1 MICWTDFI
9 FPYKDHGKQSWNYLV
24 PTYFLLCVTCMD
36 TVVFLY
42 ADVGEEVGKGKLS
55 GDHNRA
61 VL

>member
-1 MICWTDFI
+1 MKLSCANI
-9 FPYKDHGKQSWNYLV
+9 F
-24 PTYFLLCVTCMD
+24 FALCQCMD

-55 GDHNRA
+55 GDHNGA